1 MASMS
6 LAASKLAQFGNF
18 VPRAAVR
25 IERKLVVSII
35 ESDRVQEVEA
45 MTRPLWGPVAG
56 GQPASLAPIFGVLPI
71 ALATALANPNR
82 L

>member
-18 VPRAAVR
+18 VLRAAVR
-25 IERKLVVSII
+25 IERKLLVSII
-35 ESDRVQEVEA
+35 ESDQVREVEA
-45 MTRPLWGPVAG
+45 MTKPLWGPVAG
-56 GQPASLAPIFGVLPI
+56 GQPVSLAPLFGVLPI
-71 ALATALANPNR
+71 APATALANHDR